1 MGRRTWL
8 ASGGALI
15 GGTLLGST
23 ALGCNGDPEPPAIGP
38 YGGIVRDPRGVLDLL
53 EGFSYRILERSG
65 ARMSDGHRVPSRP
78 DGMAC
83 FDGGDGSLVLMRNH
97 ELTARAFVSFV
108 PTPRVDES
116 YDPNAAGGVTRLVL
130 DARTLERRS
139 SNVVLC
145 GTLMNCA
152 GGASPWGWLSCEEAV
167 EDRHGF
173 VFLTDIHADRVRRP
187 ERITAYGRFRHEA
200 AAVDPATHVCYL
212 SEDRDDSCLYRFV
225 PNDPA
230 TPFEG
235 RLQALAIR
243 GQRCEATASWEC
255 RTEREIAW
263 VDVPDPTPADD
274 SVRAQAAARG
284 AATFRRGE
292 GLALADGAL
301 YLCASTGGALEA
313 GQIFR
318 IEDHGPGGSIE
329 AIAVSTDRGAL
340 DMPDNVTVAPGGTI
354 FFVEDGGG
362 HDYLRGVRAD
372 GSVFALGRNAAS
384 EGEITGVCFSPDG
397 RAMFA
402 NLQEDGL
409 TVVIRGP
416 FERLT

>member
-8 ASGGALI
+8 RSGGALV
-15 GGTLLGST
+15 GAA
-23 ALGCNGDPEPPAIGP
+23 ALGCGGDPAPSASGP
-38 YGGIVRDPRGVLDLL
+38 YGRLVRDPRGVLDLL
-53 EGFSYRILERSG
+53 EGFSYRILERAG
-65 ARMSDGHRVPSRP
+65 ARMDDGHRVPSRP

-83 FDGGDGSLVLMRNH
+83 FDGGDGTLVLMRNH
-97 ELTARAFVSFV
+97 ELTTRAV
-108 PTPRVDES
+108 PGYVHVPRVAES

-139 SNVVLC
+139 SNLVLS

-167 EDRHGF
+167 EERHGY
-173 VFLTDIHADRVRRP
+173 VFLTDIHAARVRRP
-187 ERITAYGRFRHEA
+187 ERIDAYGRFRHEA
-200 AAVDPATHVCYL
+200 AAVDPSNHVCYL

-225 PNDPA
+225 PHDPA
-230 TPFEG
+230 RPFEG

-243 GQRCEATASWEC
+243 GHRCEATTTWEC
-255 RTEREIAW
+255 RTEGEIAW
-263 VDVPDPTPADD
+263 VDVPDATPSDD

-284 AATFRRGE
+284 AAVFRRGE
-292 GLALADGAL
+292 GLAFADGSL

-318 IEDHGPGGSIE
+318 IEDEGERGSIE
-329 AIAVSTDRGAL
+329 AIAVSTDREAL
-340 DMPDNVTVAPGGTI
+340 DMPDNVTVGPQGTI

-372 GSVFALGRNAAS
+372 GTVFPVGRNAAS
-384 EGEITGVCFSPDG
+384 EGEITGVCFSPDA
-397 RAMFA
+397 RAMFV
-402 NLQEDGL
+402 NLQDDGI
-409 TVVIRGP
+409 TAVITGP
-416 FERLT
+416 FERFARPA